1 MDNRRPPRQ
10 NPFGSRTYGDR
21 PNRGPFQR
29 PGQFQRND
37 GGRDGSRPQA
47 GDRNQARG
55 TNDPRVSDRRPGPV
69 GNRSQDGGRGRYN
82 PTGRFARAGQDQRRK
97 PVQQKENYPPI
108 TSDLQITDGKYR
120 GHLLENS
127 LSPVARP
134 TERKLREIVFKVAS
148 RRVRAG
154 RFLDLGAG
162 MGIIGLEALSR
173 GAMLG
178 TFVERSARMCTLIKK
193 NLAAL
198 GIKDGHGEVVD
209 QEISPFLKAMSRRK
223 RNWDLVFMGTRCGG
237 AEEDTYRFFGRGVP
251 LAPGGLLLIEHAS
264 DLEFPER
271 IGVLARCR
279 TIAKDGSTITF
290 YERKTN

>member
-21 PNRGPFQR
+21 PNRSPSQR
-29 PGQFQRND
+29 SGQFHRND

-47 GDRNQARG
+47 GDRYQARG
-55 TNDPRVSDRRPGPV
+55 VNDPRVSDRRSGPV
-69 GNRSQDGGRGRYN
+69 GNRPQDGRYN
-82 PTGRFARAGQDQRRK
+82 PAERFGRAGQDQRRK
-97 PVQQKENYPPI
+97 PVQQRENHPPI

-120 GHLLENS
+120 GQLLENS
-127 LSPVARP
+127 LSPIARP

-162 MGIIGLEALSR
+162 MGVIGLEALSR

-178 TFVERSARMCTLIKK
+178 TFVERSAKMCTLIKK
-193 NLAAL
+193 NLTAL

-209 QEISPFLKAMSRRK
+209 QEISPFLKAMSKRK
-223 RNWDLVFMGTRCGG
+223 RNWDMVFMGTRCSG
-237 AEEDTYRFFGRGVP
+237 ADEDAYRFFGRGVP
-251 LAPGGLLLIEHAS
+251 LAPGGLLLIEHVS
-264 DLEFPER
+264 DVEFPER
-271 IGVLARCR
+271 IGVLTRCR

-290 YERKTN
+290 YERKTK